1 MKPTQLALI
10 KQLVL
15 ILMAQAVGSASPP
28 GAASSVFRG
37 KQGQGQGQ
45 GQSKIDMNQPSFDS
59 MSYDKM
65 NYYDST
71 VPVPDEQNLIMKLLR
86 NYDPAARPVFNA
98 STSVVIK
105 FGFALIQIC
114 DMDERNQVFTTNVWL
129 EQVNLVRKIEILFF

>member
-1 MKPTQLALI
+1 MKPTLLALI
-10 KQLVL
+10 KQFVL
-15 ILMAQAVGSASPP
+15 ILMTQAVDSASPP

-45 GQSKIDMNQPSFDS
+45 GQSKIDLNQPFDPIN
-59 MSYDKM
+59 YDKM

-129 EQVNLVRKIEILFF
+129 EQVRMIQ